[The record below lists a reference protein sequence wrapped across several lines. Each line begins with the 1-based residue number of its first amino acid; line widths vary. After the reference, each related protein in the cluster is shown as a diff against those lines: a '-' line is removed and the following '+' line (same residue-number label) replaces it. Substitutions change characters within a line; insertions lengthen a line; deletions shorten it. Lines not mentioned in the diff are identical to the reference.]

1 MKKILFVINS
11 LTIGGSEKSL
21 VSLLSNIDYSMYD
34 VDLLMF
40 KNGEDFDKYI
50 PKEVNILEEP
60 EYYKFLKNKSKEVN
74 IINKAKFTYYR
85 IKTSV
90 KLRINSKKKR
100 RLQAEQVIYFSQ
112 KNILNAPQKN
122 YDVAIAYSQG
132 MPTYF
137 VADKVKAD
145 KKFAWINCDYKM
157 TGYDKRV
164 DNYFYNKIDKI
175 IAVSE
180 YGKESIISVNK
191 EYETKTEVI
200 LDIVDPKLI
209 EKMADEKTVFEDKSY
224 INICTVARLIT
235 HYKGYD
241 MAVRAAKLL
250 KDDGYKFRW
259 YAIGEGMDRSKIEKM
274 IEELGLKEEFIL
286 LGKKSNPYP
295 YMKNCDIYVQPS
307 RNEGFGLT
315 VAEAKILK
323 KPIICTNFNTA
334 KTLINNEEDGLIVG
348 MSEVQLFLGIKRY
361 LENEK
366 TKLKIMEYIE
376 KNEKYNSLQEINK
389 FYELVK

>member
-1 MKKILFVINS
+1 M
-11 LTIGGSEKSL
+11 
-21 VSLLSNIDYSMYD
+21 
-34 VDLLMF
+34 
-40 KNGEDFDKYI
+40 
-50 PKEVNILEEP
+50 
-60 EYYKFLKNKSKEVN
+60 
-74 IINKAKFTYYR
+74 
-85 IKTSV
+85 
-90 KLRINSKKKR
+90 
-100 RLQAEQVIYFSQ
+100 
-112 KNILNAPQKN
+112 
-122 YDVAIAYSQG
+122 
-132 MPTYF
+132 
-137 VADKVKAD
+137 
-145 KKFAWINCDYKM
+145 
-157 TGYDKRV
+157 
-164 DNYFYNKIDKI
+164 
-175 IAVSE
+175 
-180 YGKESIISVNK
+180 
-191 EYETKTEVI
+191 
-200 LDIVDPKLI
+200 DIVDPKLI

>member
-21 VSLLSNIDYSMYD
+21 VSLLGNIDYSMYE

-40 KNGEDFDKYI
+40 KKGEDFDKYI
-50 PKEVNILEEP
+50 PKEVNVLDEP

-100 RLQAEQVIYFSQ
+100 WLQAEQVLYFSQ

-122 YDVAIAYSQG
+122 YDIAIAYSQG

-157 TGYDKRV
+157 TGYDKRI

-175 IAVSE
+175 IAVSQ
-180 YGKESIISVNK
+180 YGKESIVSVNK
-191 EYETKTEVI
+191 EYDRKTEVI

-209 EKMADEKTVFEDKSY
+209 ETMADEETVFEDKSY

-250 KDDGYKFRW
+250 KDEGYKFRW
-259 YAIGEGMDRSKIEKM
+259 YAVGEGMDRPKIEKM

-315 VAEAKILK
+315 VAEAKILNK
-323 KPIICTNFNTA
+323 AIVCTNFDNA
-334 KTLINNEEDGLIVG
+334 KTLINNEQEGLIV
-348 MSEVQLFLGIKRY
+348 EKNELHIYLGIKRY
-361 LENEK
+361 LDSIKYKESVVDFLEK
-366 TKLKIMEYIE
+366 S
-376 KNEKYNSLQEINK
+376 EKYNSLQQIKK
-389 FYELVK
+389 FYSIVE

>member
-1 MKKILFVINS
+1 M
-11 LTIGGSEKSL
+11 
-21 VSLLSNIDYSMYD
+21 
-34 VDLLMF
+34 
-40 KNGEDFDKYI
+40 
-50 PKEVNILEEP
+50 
-60 EYYKFLKNKSKEVN
+60 
-74 IINKAKFTYYR
+74 
-85 IKTSV
+85 
-90 KLRINSKKKR
+90 LRK
-100 RLQAEQVIYFSQ
+100 
-112 KNILNAPQKN
+112 KN

>member
-1 MKKILFVINS
+1 MKTILFVINS

-21 VSLLSNIDYSMYD
+21 VSLLSNIDYSMYE

-40 KNGEDFDKYI
+40 KKGEDFDKYI
-50 PKEVNILEEP
+50 PKEVNVLDEP
-60 EYYKFLKNKSKEVN
+60 EYYKFLQNKSTGISIVN
-74 IINKAKFTYYR
+74 KIKFAYYR
-85 IKTSV
+85 INTSI

-100 RLQAEQVIYFSQ
+100 CLQAEQVLYFSQ
-112 KNILNAPQKN
+112 KNILNIAQKK
-122 YDVAIAYSQG
+122 YDIAIAYSQG

-137 VADKVKAD
+137 VADKINAD

-180 YGKESIISVNK
+180 YGRESIVSVNK
-191 EYETKTEVI
+191 EYESKTEVI

-209 EKMADEKTVFEDKSY
+209 ETMADEETVFEDKSY

-259 YAIGEGMDRSKIEKM
+259 YAVGEGMDRHKIEKM

-286 LGKKSNPYP
+286 LGKRANPYP

-315 VAEAKILK
+315 VVEAKILRR
-323 KPIICTNFNTA
+323 PTVCTNFDTA
-334 KTLINNEEDGLIVG
+334 RILINNEEDGLIVG
-348 MSEVQLFLGIKRY
+348 KNEIDLYLGIKKY
-361 LENEK
+361 LDDLNLKESIIKCLENKEQ
-366 TKLKIMEYIE
+366 
-376 KNEKYNSLQEINK
+376 YNSLEEINK
-389 FYELVK
+389 FYRIVK